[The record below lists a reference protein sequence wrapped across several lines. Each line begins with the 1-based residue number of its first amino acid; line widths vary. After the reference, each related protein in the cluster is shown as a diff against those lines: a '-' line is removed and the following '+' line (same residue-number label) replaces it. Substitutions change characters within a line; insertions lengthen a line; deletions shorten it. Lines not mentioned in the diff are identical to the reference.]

1 MLCYWPSMLIGVL
14 ASLPIGSADPASLA
28 PSFGAKL
35 LPGPYAVGFKSL
47 WQLDYSRVYNTVFDD
62 KTTYASGKAPRPIL
76 INIWYP
82 AERSSDS
89 RPMLHRDYL
98 KIQTED
104 PRLARFASKL
114 AEYEREIVSDEVM
127 GKPIGKLN
135 DDERRRL
142 DRLWAAPTACVRDA
156 PPLDARFPL
165 VIYHSGA
172 RSSFEDN
179 AVFCAF
185 LASHG
190 YVVVGSAFQSV
201 TGETLAA
208 DGRDGSARDL
218 DFLIA
223 HARRQSNVDWQHI
236 GLVGHSL
243 GAQAILMFRAQAAS
257 PVDAVA
263 SLDTTQ
269 DYHTLASPGWKE
281 MTERLLENSR
291 YVNGPLL
298 MVANAKALFQLA
310 DSLDRAERYYFTL
323 KDQDHND
330 FIDQGIKRRALENEA
345 KPGDP
350 KLRSELER
358 AQAGYESVCSF
369 VLDFFDVYLK
379 NQIGRREELVKRF
392 RDTKFGGD
400 QPHVEHLPVGATGPE
415 PYKDELNVPPAL
427 RQIRLITAARGVDA
441 MLALLTRWREKEP
454 EALVLQEDCGFAL
467 VDECLGQ
474 GRIDDAIAIN
484 RFYSAHDA
492 TFSKIFLRTAEGCR
506 RAGMLS
512 FAEDYYK
519 KACLLDPSDVLA
531 AARLKELKE
540 RMRTP

>member
-1 MLCYWPSMLIGVL
+1 
-14 ASLPIGSADPASLA
+14 LA
-28 PSFGAKL
+28 PSFRAKL
-35 LPGPYAVGFKSL
+35 PPGPFAVGFKSL

-62 KTTYASGKAPRPIL
+62 RTTYASGKAPRPIL
-76 INIWYP
+76 VNIWYP
-82 AERSSDS
+82 AERSSDI
-89 RPMLHRDYL
+89 RPMPYRDYL

-104 PRLARFASKL
+104 PRLARFAAKL
-114 AEYEREIVSDEVM
+114 ADYERDVVSKEVM
-127 GKPIGKLN
+127 GKPIAKLN
-135 DDERRRL
+135 DDERQRL
-142 DRLWAAPTACVRDA
+142 DRIWTAPTACLRDA

-172 RSSFEDN
+172 GSSFEDN
-179 AVFCAF
+179 AVFCEF

-190 YVVVGSAFQSV
+190 YVVMGSAFQKV
-201 TGETLAA
+201 TGETLAV

-218 DFLIA
+218 EFLIA
-223 HARRQSNVDWQHI
+223 HARRQPNVDWQHI

-243 GAQAILMFRAQAAS
+243 GAQAILMFRAQSAS
-257 PVDAVA
+257 PVDAVV

-269 DYHTLASPGWKE
+269 DYHTLASPGWKD
-281 MTERLLENSR
+281 MTKLLLENSQN
-291 YVNGPLL
+291 VNGPLL

-310 DSLDRAERYYFTL
+310 DSLDRADRYYFTL

-330 FIDQGIKRRALENEA
+330 FIDQGIMRRTLENES

-358 AQAGYESVCSF
+358 AHAGYESVSGY
-369 VLDFFDVYLK
+369 VLDFFDVYLR
-379 NQIGRREELVKRF
+379 NQTGRREALVKKF
-392 RDTKFGGD
+392 QDTMFGGD

-415 PYKDELNVPPAL
+415 PYKDELNLAPEL
-427 RQIRLITAARGVDA
+427 RQIRQITAARGVDA
-441 MLALLTRWREKEP
+441 MLALLMRWREKEP

-467 VDECLGQ
+467 IDECLGQ

-484 RFYSAHDA
+484 RFYSVRDA
-492 TFSKIFLRTAEGCR
+492 AFSKIFLRSGDGCR

-519 KACLLDPSDVLA
+519 NACLLDPSDALA
-531 AARLKELKE
+531 ATRLKELNELKKK
-540 RMRTP
+540 